1 MSDVCFFF
9 FKQKPAYEMRISDWS
24 SDVCSSDLSVVSHS
38 SVRAR
43 LSHGHQTKLNLPTSS
58 GAFDGFVASDV
69 ADLSARPAFAL
80 GGACGAAPPAAAHSS
95 VKAGNLL
102 SRFPPS
108 LLSHHGPPQSRHW
121 IVTGR
126 LEDRA
131 STEYT

>member
-43 LSHGHQTKLNLPTSS
+43 LSHGHQPKLNLPTSS

-80 GGACGAAPPAAAHSS
+80 GGACGAAPLAAATSS
-95 VKAGNLL
+95 VTAGNMI
-102 SRFPPS
+102 SRCTPA
-108 LLSHHGPPQSRHW
+108 LLSHHGTRNSGNW
-121 IVTGR
+121 
-126 LEDRA
+126 
-131 STEYT
+131 